1 MELGPKLGEGAG
13 SEAYAWG
20 DGTVIKLF
28 KEGVDPRLAQ
38 HEASVTRAVFESGGP
53 APEVL
58 DVVEVDGRPG
68 IVFPRYDGQTLL
80 TMVVAGS
87 ATPAAA
93 GEIMARLHHELHAP
107 QYEPSII
114 TFRDW
119 ALFYITALRQK
130 QVAPDALD
138 QVQRVL
144 LTLPEGG
151 SLCHGDLHADNIL
164 MTPSGPRI
172 IDWVSALRAN
182 PLVDIARQHLTFTVI
197 LIDEG
202 RFAAARREADASF
215 IANYARLA
223 DTTADDLLT
232 AIDPYMIV
240 MAAMRMM
247 ESGCSGEEQQL
258 LAEYVRTRSA
268 GL

>member
-1 MELGPKLGEGAG
+1 
-13 SEAYAWG
+13 
-20 DGTVIKLF
+20 
-28 KEGVDPRLAQ
+28 
-38 HEASVTRAVFESGGP
+38 
-53 APEVL
+53 
-58 DVVEVDGRPG
+58 VDGRPG

-87 ATPAAA
+87 TTPAAA

-130 QVAPDALD
+130 QVAPDALH